1 MRKLMILAAM
11 LAMVLV
17 AASPA
22 FAQATAISGG
32 NDVEFEDSF
41 NDFGEQSVFVGAS
54 QVNTGDANAVA
65 IDDSEADA
73 SIDQDLDVSVDQV
86 SSGFG
91 SGGFGSGGFGSG
103 GFDNGNGSGGFGS
116 GGFDDDFDGDGIF
129 DEDEFFFDG
138 DLDDDGILDEFD
150 WVILYGDWDNDGVL
164 DDLEF

>member
-1 MRKLMILAAM
+1 MILAAM

-91 SGGFGSGGFGSG
+91 SGGF
-103 GFDNGNGSGGFGS
+103 DNGNGSGGFGS
-116 GGFDDDFDGDGIF
+116 GGFDDGDF
-129 DEDEFFFDG
+129 
-138 DLDDDGILDEFD
+138 DDDGILDEFD
-150 WVILYGDWDNDGVL
+150 VVILVGDFNNNGIL
-164 DDLEF
+164 DDFEF

>member
-1 MRKLMILAAM
+1 MILAAM

-91 SGGFGSGGFGSG
+91 SGGF
-103 GFDNGNGSGGFGS
+103 DNG
-116 GGFDDDFDGDGIF
+116 DF
-129 DEDEFFFDG
+129 
-138 DLDDDGILDEFD
+138 DDDGILDEFD
-150 WVILYGDWDNDGVL
+150 VVILVGDFNNNGIL
-164 DDLEF
+164 DDFEF

>member
-1 MRKLMILAAM
+1 MILAAM

-91 SGGFGSGGFGSG
+91 SGGF
-103 GFDNGNGSGGFGS
+103 DNGNGSGAS
-116 GGFDDDFDGDGIF
+116 GLGASTTVT
-129 DEDEFFFDG
+129 
-138 DLDDDGILDEFD
+138 LTTTAS
-150 WVILYGDWDNDGVL
+150 WTSSMS
-164 DDLEF
+164 

>member
-1 MRKLMILAAM
+1 MILAAM

-73 SIDQDLDVSVDQV
+73 SIDQEFDLSVDQV

-91 SGGFGSGGFGSG
+91 SGGFG
-103 GFDNGNGSGGFGS
+103 DGNGSGDNGSGDFGPGGFGS

-129 DEDEFFFDG
+129 DEAESFRNII
-138 DLDDDGILDEFD
+138 ILDSRP
-150 WVILYGDWDNDGVL
+150 G
-164 DDLEF
+164 